1 MLIQINPKNIKAVP
15 GKIEEIRDRVNELSF
30 NSSLLLELR
39 LIQFKQELINKG
51 ITLDGELKPVYLHNI
66 SADNELGD
74 LNLSSKL
81 NTSWDF
87 MMYLKDLG
95 YKACDAWFAENF
107 EHIGKKNTLK
117 LV

>member
-1 MLIQINPKNIKAVP
+1 M
-15 GKIEEIRDRVNELSF
+15 
-30 NSSLLLELR
+30 R
-39 LIQFKQELINKG
+39 LIQFKQEIVDKG
-51 ITLDGELKPVYLHNI
+51 ITLDGELKPIYLHNI
-66 SADNELGD
+66 SADTELSE

-95 YKACDAWFAENF
+95 YKACDAWLAENF
-107 EHIGKKNTLK
+107 EHIGKKSTLK